1 MTFKAAALP
10 EPTPDLI
17 VALEAAGL
25 PTDDLQE
32 PGRRFYRF
40 EDDAGLIGYGGLE
53 QIGPDV
59 LIRSMVVVDARRGGG
74 LGAEV
79 LSWLE
84 ASAAEQKATALY
96 LLTTSATSFFQRHGY
111 TALPRSAAP
120 PAIAASRQFSA
131 LCPAS
136 AAFMFKELRPQ

>member
-1 MTFKAAALP
+1 MASNVVALP
-10 EPTPDLI
+10 EPAPDLI
-17 VALEAAGL
+17 AALEAAGL
-25 PTDDLQE
+25 PTDDLHE

-53 QIGPDV
+53 QVGPDA
-59 LIRSMVVVDARRGGG
+59 LIRSMVVVDDRRGEGHG
-74 LGAEV
+74 SAI

-84 ASAAEQKATALY
+84 TKAAEQNASGLY
-96 LLTTSATSFFQRHGY
+96 LLTTAATAFFERHGY
-111 TALPRSAAP
+111 SVVPRSSAP

-136 AAFMFKELRPQ
+136 AAFMFKELRAQ